1 MDKGIWVTGSGSA
14 AGPRDECSITVGA
27 EVRRATADAALQ
39 AVAEATAA
47 LRGVLEDAA
56 IPAAAIAT
64 SAVSLNPV
72 YEQYPTVAGYQA
84 AIQLT
89 ARTAD
94 LDGVGP
100 LLTALVVAGGDAA
113 RISEVAYRHRDST
126 GLLRAARDAAWADA
140 VAKASQL
147 AGLAGRELGD
157 VLAIDET
164 VGAARP
170 PMPVRMA
177 AAAADAEGTRL
188 ALDAGEGAVSVTLTV
203 GWSMR

>member
-1 MDKGIWVTGSGSA
+1 VDKGIWVTGSGSA
-14 AGPRDECSITVGA
+14 GGPRDECSITVGA
-27 EVRRATADAALQ
+27 EVRRATADGALQ
-39 AVAEATAA
+39 AVAEAIAA
-47 LRGVLEDAA
+47 LRAVLEQAA
-56 IPAAAIAT
+56 IPAGAIAT

-113 RISEVAYRHRDST
+113 RISEVAYRHRDAT
-126 GLLRAARDAAWADA
+126 GLLRTAREAAWADA

-147 AGLAGRELGD
+147 AALAGRELGD

-177 AAAADAEGTRL
+177 AAADAGSPRL
-188 ALDAGEGAVSVTLTV
+188 ALDAGEGAVTVTLTV